1 MEEKINIAEILKN
14 KPQGTKLYDWLH
26 NIDVELDTI
35 SITDTETVVWCT
47 NETNNNT
54 TCHRGYSE
62 FGTERGYPDGL
73 QILFPSKEMR
83 DWAKFSWKKGD
94 VLANGDGDYCVF
106 KEFAHSSCQTSK
118 AVFVKRNKESIH
130 SDSCLLDTKDW
141 HKASHS
147 CTATYINTI
156 EKELS
161 GKLNME
167 TLEIEKA
174 QPEFKDG
181 DIITFKDRIII
192 IYNNSI
198 EKYPNR
204 TEIYYHA
211 CLKEGELTVN
221 EYLMSCG
228 FGEGW
233 YSSTEEEKQQL
244 FDALEKEGKAWDAEK
259 KQIVDIKKE
268 LQFKPFEKVLVR
280 DSIYDVWRASFFSHI
295 KEDDERYV
303 TTGLSWKFCIP
314 YEGNEHLL
322 GTTDN
327 FE

>member
-1 MEEKINIAEILKN
+1 METKINIAAILKD

-35 SITDTETVVWCT
+35 STTDTETVVWCT

-94 VLANGDGDYCVF
+94 VLANGEGDYCVF

-303 TTGLSWKFCIP
+303 TTGLCWKFCIP

>member
-1 MEEKINIAEILKN
+1 METKINIAAILKD

-35 SITDTETVVWCT
+35 STTDTETVVWCT

-94 VLANGDGDYCVF
+94 VLANGEGDYCVF

-211 CLKEGELTVN
+211 CLKGGELTVN

-259 KQIVDIKKE
+259 KQIVDII
-268 LQFKPFEKVLVR
+268 QTF
-280 DSIYDVWRASFFSHI
+280 
-295 KEDDERYV
+295 
-303 TTGLSWKFCIP
+303 
-314 YEGNEHLL
+314 
-322 GTTDN
+322 
-327 FE
+327 